1 MRCCTN
7 QIAAQ
12 GRTTMLLYLA
22 NAIFAKF
29 FNRTRTTTIKLERTY
44 R

>member
-1 MRCCTN
+1 
-7 QIAAQ
+7 
-12 GRTTMLLYLA
+12 MLLYLA

-44 R
+44 RWTRMRR